1 MDNFNSWIAS
11 PVGKDAKGYIS
22 YCWVFPV
29 HGIVDGKCTCGKYP
43 CGENNKQAGKHP
55 FTRHGVND
63 ASNDIEQVARM
74 FQYRTDLNLGLRTGE
89 ISGFFVIDVDGR
101 SGGFASLDS
110 MINTYGHLPETIII
124 ETGNG
129 VHLWFNYPS
138 GDIKISNRTHIMPGI
153 DVRGE
158 SGYVLAPNSRHVSG
172 KIYTQTETSSDQ
184 TSDAPSWLLDLVITK
199 KKKDIE
205 PLKSDTISNVESDW
219 SVEEVNRMLD
229 SLDPDMGYQ
238 QWLEIGMALHAG
250 GFNLSLW
257 DSWSRSGEK
266 YENGDCEKRWH
277 GFNPAHGITMGT
289 LVSMAQMN
297 GWKPKPVEREIV
309 DTSNIEPLVRKAKE
323 SLKKPAEKK
332 ETAKTLGFDAMALPG
347 LIGDTVRWITKYA
360 LRKQP
365 ELALLN
371 TLAFAGAV
379 FGRRYASPLNT
390 RTNIYSVGIASTGAG
405 KEHSRKLIK
414 ELAHA
419 CGLDMKIGADDIRS
433 DSGMLRSL
441 MVNSSQIMML
451 DEFGHFLQAI
461 SNEKSPHYI
470 RSQAKILLKLY
481 SASNSIY
488 NHGEYADVKSD
499 PIIIQAPNLCIY
511 GTSTEETYSKSLK
524 KAAVESGELNR
535 FVVIKSRTDKE
546 YPDKVM
552 PKYEIDASLQ
562 ERWADFA
569 AKFGDSLGVII
580 NSSDVAPAPIAI
592 EWGECDELQY
602 AIQCRQVDKT
612 DGNSPVRHLWGRLF
626 ENVVKIAMIFAI
638 TRNKDNPVFESSDF
652 EIAQMIV
659 ESSIEY
665 LTSLASNH
673 MSETPQEESNHEIV
687 NAIKDAGGSM
697 GRRDI
702 MRKFRKLKK
711 RDLDDIIGGLIEQEV
726 IEVEKVTEK
735 GRPKTIYSLLKD
747 EQSVA
752 A

>member
-1 MDNFNSWIAS
+1 MSEVLANWLATPIGSY
-11 PVGKDAKGYIS
+11 AKS
-22 YCWVFPV
+22 YVAAGLKVFPA
-29 HGIVDGKCTCGKYP
+29 HGTRTDLTCTCGHVD
-43 CGENNKQAGKHP
+43 CGNIGKHP
-55 FTRHGVND
+55 FTKNGLTD
-63 ASNDIEQVARM
+63 ASGNIDELAAL
-74 FQYRTDLNLGLRTGE
+74 FKYRSDLNIAIRTGE
-89 ISGFFVIDVDGR
+89 VSNFFVLDVDSR
-101 SGGFASLDS
+101 KGGDESIAKLQ
-110 MINTYGHLPETIII
+110 TYGELPPAPCSI
-124 ETGNG
+124 TGG
-129 VHLWFNYPS
+129 GYHILFAYP
-138 GDIKISNRTHIMPGI
+138 GIKITSRSQAFGPELPGL
-153 DVRGE
+153 DVRGDG
-158 SGYVLAPNSRHVSG
+158 GYIIAPPSLHASG
-172 KIYTQTETSSDQ
+172 KKYEWYKDAPDDTPQAPAWLLEFLKPKKQEIKPLSSDH
-184 TSDAPSWLLDLVITK
+184 SSGAS
-199 KKKDIE
+199 
-205 PLKSDTISNVESDW
+205 SDW
-219 SVEEVNRMLD
+219 SVEEINRMLD

-309 DTSNIEPLVRKAKE
+309 DTSNIEPLVKKAKE

-332 ETAKTLGFDAMALPG
+332 EATKTLGFDAMALPG

-481 SASNSIY
+481 SASNSVY
-488 NHGEYADVKSD
+488 NHGEYADIKSD

-552 PKYEIDASLQ
+552 PKYGIDASLQ
-562 ERWADFA
+562 ERWTDFA

-580 NSSDVAPAPIAI
+580 NSSDVAPAPITI

-638 TRNKDNPVFESSDF
+638 TRNKDNPIFESSDF
-652 EIAQMIV
+652 DIAQMIV

-711 RDLDDIIGGLIEQEV
+711 RDLDDIIGGLIEQEI
-726 IEVEKVTEK
+726 IEVEKINDK
-735 GRPKTIYSLLKD
+735 GRPKTVYSLLKD